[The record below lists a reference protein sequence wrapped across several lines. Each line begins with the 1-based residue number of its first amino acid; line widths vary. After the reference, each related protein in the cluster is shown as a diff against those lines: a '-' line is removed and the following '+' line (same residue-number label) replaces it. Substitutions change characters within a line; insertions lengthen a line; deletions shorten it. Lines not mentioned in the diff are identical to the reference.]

1 MPPLCKP
8 SNRSSRGS
16 TVIIWIDAQFF
27 PAPARWIRETFQ
39 FDALAV
45 RDLGLR
51 EAKDHVIFNIA
62 RAAQVVVMSK
72 DEDFRR
78 LVDRLGAPPQV
89 LWVTCGNTSN
99 ARLRE
104 ILRQG
109 LPVAVE
115 LLQQGEPLVEIGDAI
130 TPH

>member
-1 MPPLCKP
+1 
-8 SNRSSRGS
+8 
-16 TVIIWIDAQFF
+16 VIIWIDAQLS
-27 PAPARWIRETFQ
+27 PDLGRWIRETFQ
-39 FDALAV
+39 VEAVAV

-62 RAAQVVVMSK
+62 REAKVVVMSK
-72 DEDFRR
+72 DEDFRL

-104 ILRQG
+104 ILQQG
-109 LPVAVE
+109 LPTAID
-115 LLQQGEPLVEIGDAI
+115 LLQQGEPLVEISDAI
-130 TPH
+130 TPG